1 MPCHAMPCH
10 AVPCSILDVFEISDQ
25 PWVNAQV
32 YDYVDK
38 KRTVEHI
45 STVRNLSK
53 NPRQLP
59 LLEHQHQPG

>member
-1 MPCHAMPCH
+1 
-10 AVPCSILDVFEISDQ
+10 
-25 PWVNAQV
+25 V

-45 STVRNLSK
+45 STVSNLSK